1 MVMKRNEVVTHAL
14 AWINFENMLYERS
27 QAHTHTRRDSHA
39 QRETQKH

>member
-27 QAHTHTRRDSHA
+27 QAHTHTKCILKDSVVILLL
-39 QRETQKH
+39 